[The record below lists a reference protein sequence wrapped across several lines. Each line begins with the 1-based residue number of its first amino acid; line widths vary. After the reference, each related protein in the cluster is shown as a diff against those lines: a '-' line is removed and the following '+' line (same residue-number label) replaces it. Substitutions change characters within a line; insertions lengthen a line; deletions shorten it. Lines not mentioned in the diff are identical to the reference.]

1 MSKTYWMNDGVGIN
15 ESKMNIIYN
24 AEKAFQ
30 HKQEMDDAIATYEA
44 KIQKDEKRDTITRIC
59 LVVFGGILLIATNM
73 AGWAIAVVFSV
84 CILIEIPTVFTSCL
98 TDIYKPSEKYTPDI
112 EYYLASE
119 GKKILSIT
127 VEPAFDWLPSVQI
140 IAENADH
147 STTETKIDFRVVE
160 RTDLQDI
167 VLDVNEGVVYVP
179 HERENGKRC

>member
-24 AEKAFQ
+24 AEKALQ
-30 HKQEMDDAIATYEA
+30 HKQEMDDAIATYKA

-73 AGWAIAVVFSV
+73 VGWAIAVVFSV
-84 CILIEIPTVFTSCL
+84 CILIEIPTVFTSWL

-179 HERENGKRC
+179 YERENGKRC

>member
-24 AEKAFQ
+24 AEKALQ
-30 HKQEMDDAIATYEA
+30 HKQEMDDAIATYKA

-73 AGWAIAVVFSV
+73 VGWAIAVVFSV
-84 CILIEIPTVFTSCL
+84 CILIEIPTVFTSWL

>member
-24 AEKAFQ
+24 AEKALQ

-84 CILIEIPTVFTSCL
+84 CILIEIPTVFTSWL
-98 TDIYKPSEKYTPDI
+98 TNIYKPSEKYTPDI

-119 GKKILSIT
+119 GKQILSIT

-140 IAENADH
+140 IAENTDH
-147 STTETKIDFRVVE
+147 STTETKIDFSVVE
-160 RTDLQDI
+160 RTDLQNI

-179 HERENGKRC
+179 YERENGKRC